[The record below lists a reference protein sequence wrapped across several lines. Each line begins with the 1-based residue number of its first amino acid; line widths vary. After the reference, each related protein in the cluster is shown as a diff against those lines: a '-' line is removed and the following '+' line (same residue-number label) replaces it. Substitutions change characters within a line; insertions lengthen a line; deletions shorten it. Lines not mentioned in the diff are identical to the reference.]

1 MEDYIRQ
8 FSVNVIAALEDLPT
22 EEIAKALDILQ
33 ATYERDGR
41 IYVFGNGGSLALA
54 THWVSDFNKTVFS
67 HHLDKH
73 SRRFQSH
80 TPADNGRGTYRV
92 GRTMSGSTWCSPG
105 RCATTYRIRIP

>member
-41 IYVFGNGGSLALA
+41 IYVFGNGGSAGAGNALG
-54 THWVSDFNKTVFS
+54 
-67 HHLDKH
+67 
-73 SRRFQSH
+73 Q
-80 TPADNGRGTYRV
+80 
-92 GRTMSGSTWCSPG
+92 
-105 RCATTYRIRIP
+105 